1 MVWYTS
7 LFKNIPQLV
16 MIHTIKGC
24 SIVNEAEVDIFGG
37 NPLAISMIQSM
48 LAIWSLVLLPFLT
61 TGHHFHLVQPIHS
74 FCMYMYL
81 IANFF

>member
-7 LFKNIPQLV
+7 GFKNIPQLV

-37 NPLAISMIQSM
+37 NPLAFSMIQSM
-48 LAIWSLVLLPFLT
+48 LAI
-61 TGHHFHLVQPIHS
+61 
-74 FCMYMYL
+74 
-81 IANFF
+81 